1 MSRRDRTPEKERP
14 SPFGFGQTGTKGAG
28 ECPRKSTS
36 DDDTQPSRP
45 CSPGQFASPDG
56 TQNLD
61 QQLAAYFRTDRG
73 GPNPVATL
81 EEVARE
87 FDAVQRQITGESS
100 SRVITNTLNMDELM
114 AAMDERVDFV
124 NRVQET
130 DTWIKAGESI
140 SGDERDRA
148 AIDAINTATLR
159 SSLGTNG
166 NNLLWYA
173 PVPEP
178 VPTGDLDIRKTELEQ
193 TRMIL
198 KTCLS
203 EVYTDGDTLEALG
216 RTVSCDALFRAIA
229 LDEAAPLVDALAGKH
244 DVNDAS
250 HMSAMHHEMRLLD
263 NNRLL
268 RIGERTRANDVA
280 WTVLS
285 LATVDPL
292 PYPNGVT
299 LSDNA
304 NTRPIVEYNNITYLQ
319 GQPISL
325 SELEGSLKALPSW
338 AAFSAFDLSWIQTL
352 HQKNE
357 DSSGTVRYNVVEP
370 RGAGFISEIERTA
383 LSDFLRFV
391 FAALGQAA
399 GDGSDLQKQLASK
412 TPWLPAETTF
422 TFCEYIALNVRND
435 TTPSQQLA
443 RACARAVQRIV
454 GDESHD
460 EATSADDIEIADGAD
475 ATIHLANADVRD
487 DDDTTFAA
495 LPTRA
500 DSQELICRRIEIMMA
515 HIHLAGLAYR
525 SIVSEGPTAPP
536 EPIVG
541 MKGVV
546 HTSMH
551 IWTAML
557 RRAQRLYNSEP
568 STSGAAAPMEI
579 GVTIDDDDVDLDRIV
594 GFVMGTNSAIHTTP
608 IAVKR
613 KSDADDGSRQ
623 RTKQMVW
630 TEAVAKDATIRKKA
644 LEKILNNIGLS
655 TQSEAECFI
664 EYASPLD
671 MMGRATREILMS
683 AAATESASAMSV
695 DTEGAADGATMSVSK
710 STCFG
715 SGDPVAMRN
724 RVPISTN
731 IVTALAGDAVAFAK
745 SGFSKSSL
753 QSSLWT
759 AGKAVVG
766 AGFAT
771 WTRTAAVGMFG
782 VTAVATTAG
791 MVALGAGVTLRK
803 YPEWQLQSWVKVAKE
818 ADVVIKEFPR
828 LHDQLDVAYQKYA
841 VSETVEVAIQKRDK
855 ATKAA
860 FKRWKGIRSAVEAL
874 YAAVVEGK
882 SEDEMKALEK
892 KLFDAM
898 DAQRPANL
906 KKEDLKTAKEDLES
920 AFEHVRKALK
930 EAKDKLATD
939 RYSYTIVRKAAGVHE
954 FEKKLDKATTASQLM
969 IRNTKEVW
977 DLNVEWLAGREKT
990 LRWQHVGKDRPV
1002 NPGDEERGVNDW
1014 SANQQLSAALME
1026 RNLFERAELASWG
1039 ILEVQRGDYARATDG
1054 SYYRYTPRDPGFY
1067 GKVEMIRDGKFA
1079 AVVGLQLVAAVAF
1092 ASFAQ
1097 TWATSETTLR
1107 MVLQM
1112 ALAPVL
1118 AKGFGDFGLDGI
1130 LGPIANFG
1138 VGYAAA
1144 YANLPDFVYPISLIL
1159 GYQGSRLASLL
1170 LGTDGIAALRDKLLK
1185 LAFGSE
1191 ELPDKDKVTEA
1202 SIKKV
1207 VDDLAKLPIGPVAR
1221 VALFLFS
1228 LLVTGRNTVLAAGLV
1243 GIADRFAAER
1253 TRAAIALPVDALL
1266 KAALYLV
1273 NMPTKAYR
1281 VPTLQALQDLVKQI
1295 AYAVNLED
1303 KSSVVARLFLSPG
1316 QLGSKAAFANA
1327 QAMPGGAAALS
1338 GTFGSVALNIAGNA
1352 SYIYLH
1358 GRLLQFLIRARPG
1371 GAFDQ
1376 AQKKALEDLKELI
1389 DDRQVDGG
1397 APLGIL
1403 GRMQVEIGEGA
1414 AAAAEGGGDGGGGEE
1429 EEEDDEEEEAAEEE
1443 DEEDDEEE
1451 ADGAVWDPPREAINL
1466 LTTDTLRRWA
1476 DVLDIPRDGVRTK
1489 ADLVNEIM
1497 ANLPLT
1503 RLVLQAIGVNAIER
1517 LLLYRNLSR
1526 DGNLND
1532 KIERVLSPPAMPLPL
1547 PPLAPVPLPMP
1558 PPAPVPLPMPPM
1570 P

>member
-45 CSPGQFASPDG
+45 CSPGRFASPDG

-100 SRVITNTLNMDELM
+100 SRVITNTLSMDELM

-178 VPTGDLDIRKTELEQ
+178 VPTGDLDIRKTELGQ

-304 NTRPIVEYNNITYLQ
+304 NSRPTVEYNNITYLR

-338 AAFSAFDLSWIQTL
+338 AAFSVFDLSWIQTL

-357 DSSGTVRYNVVEP
+357 DASGTVRYNVVEP

-412 TPWLPAETTF
+412 TPWLPEETTF
-422 TFCEYIALNVRND
+422 TFCEYIAFNVRND

-579 GVTIDDDDVDLDRIV
+579 GVTIDDDVDLDRIV

-630 TEAVAKDATIRKKA
+630 TEAVAKDATIRKEA

-671 MMGRATREILMS
+671 MMGRATRGILMS

-745 SGFSKSSL
+745 KGFVSKST
-753 QSSLWT
+753 LWT

-766 AGFAT
+766 AGFAG

-782 VTAVATTAG
+782 VTAVAATAG

-818 ADVVIKEFPR
+818 ANVVIKEFPR

-841 VSETVEVAIQKRDK
+841 MSETVEVAIQKPDA

-860 FKRWKGIRSAVEAL
+860 FKHWKGIRSAVEAL

-906 KKEDLKTAKEDLES
+906 KKEDLRRVKEDLTS
-920 AFEHVRKALK
+920 AYEHVREALK
-930 EAKDKLATD
+930 EAEDNLATD

-954 FEKKLDKATTASQLM
+954 FEKKLDEATTKSQLM

-977 DLNVEWLAGREKT
+977 DLNLEWLAGREKT
-990 LRWQHVGKDRPV
+990 LRWQYVGKDRPV
-1002 NPGDEERGVNDW
+1002 DPGDEESGVNDW

-1054 SYYRYTPRDPGFY
+1054 SYYRYTPRDPGFH
-1067 GKVEMIRDGKFA
+1067 GKVDTIRMSKFA

-1097 TWATSETTLR
+1097 TWATSATTLR
-1107 MVLQM
+1107 MLLQM
-1112 ALAPVL
+1112 VLAPVL

-1130 LGPIANFG
+1130 LGAIANFG
-1138 VGYAAA
+1138 VGYGAA

-1170 LGTDGIAALRDKLLK
+1170 LGTDEYSIAALRDKLLK
-1185 LAFGSE
+1185 LVFGSE
-1191 ELPDKDKVTEA
+1191 ELPNKDKVTEA
-1202 SIKKV
+1202 SIKQA
-1207 VDDLAKLPIGPVAR
+1207 VDGVAKLPIGPVAR
-1221 VALFLFS
+1221 AALYLFS
-1228 LLVTGRNTVLAAGLV
+1228 LLVPGRNTVLGAGLV

-1266 KAALYLV
+1266 KVALKLV
-1273 NMPTKAYR
+1273 NKPTKAYR
-1281 VPTLQALQDLVKQI
+1281 VPTLQALQDLVRQI

-1303 KSSVVARLFLSPG
+1303 QSSVVARLFLSPE
-1316 QLGSKAAFANA
+1316 QLGKAAFANA
-1327 QAMPGGAAALS
+1327 QSMPGGAAALS

-1376 AQKKALEDLKELI
+1376 AQEKALQDLKELI

-1403 GRMQVEIGEGA
+1403 GRMHVEIGEGA
-1414 AAAAEGGGDGGGGEE
+1414 AAAAAGAAAGPRGGGGGPRGEE
-1429 EEEDDEEEEAAEEE
+1429 EEEDDEMEEA
-1443 DEEDDEEE
+1443 EDDD
-1451 ADGAVWDPPREAINL
+1451 DGATWDPPREAIDL
-1466 LTTDTLRRWA
+1466 LTADTIRRWA
-1476 DVLDIPRDGVRTK
+1476 DEIGILRDGVRKKKELVDDIIAK
-1489 ADLVNEIM
+1489 AGVDNAPL
-1497 ANLPLT
+1497 LT
-1503 RLVLQAIGVNAIER
+1503 RAVLRAIGVDAIER
-1517 LLLYRNLSR
+1517 LLTYRNVSR
-1526 DGNLND
+1526 DGSLAD
-1532 KIERVLSPPAMPLPL
+1532 KIERVLDPQDVGLPFPPLPPL
-1547 PPLAPVPLPMP
+1547 PPLAPVPLPFP
-1558 PPAPVPLPMPPM
+1558 
-1570 P
+1570 